1 MEGFFNSKFMQA
13 LQSGGQKLAS
23 NAFVSA
29 LQGAMMSMMA
39 PIMVGAIFTIIDALG
54 ANMFGW
60 WSTTDAIYSI
70 IYRPYEFT
78 MNVISIWLVF
88 MLTYNYA
95 KNCKLHSP
103 VMTAVNGTV
112 VFLVVACNVGTSESG
127 ASTMTMTYLGA
138 QGMFIGFLI
147 SWLTVT
153 VENFCVKKDIR
164 IKMPDVCP
172 PALVN
177 GFTAILPLLF
187 TVIIAYG
194 VDIIIQLAS
203 GGMLG
208 LCSGFMFILS
218 YPLSALVSVPGMI
231 VLGILAGFL
240 WLFGIHG
247 TMLLVSVLMAPMIQ
261 AYAANEAL
269 YAAGTTLTFENA
281 FSASFLFG
289 SIAVCGGTGNTWP
302 AVLWGLKNAK
312 SEQIKAICKVAV
324 VPGWFGINEPVT
336 FGFPVMYNP
345 LLGIPYVLTIP
356 VNMLLTY
363 FLGWKT
369 GFLVP
374 GHIAIMSLLPMG
386 FGGFLSSLSWHNFV
400 WDYIMIIPDF
410 LIWMPFMV
418 AYDRQLYKQEQDAKA
433 AEAAA
438 APANA

>member
-1 MEGFFNSKFMQA
+1 
-13 LQSGGQKLAS
+13 
-23 NAFVSA
+23 
-29 LQGAMMSMMA
+29 
-39 PIMVGAIFTIIDALG
+39 
-54 ANMFGW
+54 
-60 WSTTDAIYSI
+60 
-70 IYRPYEFT
+70 
-78 MNVISIWLVF
+78 
-88 MLTYNYA
+88 
-95 KNCKLHSP
+95 
-103 VMTAVNGTV
+103 
-112 VFLVVACNVGTSESG
+112 
-127 ASTMTMTYLGA
+127 
-138 QGMFIGFLI
+138 MFIGFLI

-153 VENFCVKKDIR
+153 VEQFCIKMNIR

-194 VDIIIQLAS
+194 LDIIIQLAS

-218 YPLSALVSVPGMI
+218 YPLNALVSVPGMI
-231 VLGILAGFL
+231 ILGILGGFL

-269 YAAGTTLTFENA
+269 FAAGTKLTFENA

-289 SIAVCGGTGNTWP
+289 SMAVCGGTGNTWP

-324 VPGWFGINEPVT
+324 VPGWFGINVPVT
-336 FGFPVMYNP
+336 FGFPDLYNP
-345 LLGIPYVLTIP
+345 ILGIPYVLTIP

>member
-1 MEGFFNSKFMQA
+1 
-13 LQSGGQKLAS
+13 
-23 NAFVSA
+23 
-29 LQGAMMSMMA
+29 MMSMMA

-60 WSTTDAIYSI
+60 WATTDAIYSI

-88 MLTYNYA
+88 ILTYNYA

-112 VFLVVACNVGTSESG
+112 VFLIVACNVGASESG

-153 VENFCVKKDIR
+153 VEQFCIKKNIR

-194 VDIIIQLAS
+194 LDIIIQLAS

-218 YPLSALVSVPGMI
+218 YPLNALVSVPGMI
-231 VLGILAGFL
+231 ILGILGGFL

-269 YAAGTTLTFENA
+269 FAAGTKLTFENA

-289 SIAVCGGTGNTWP
+289 SMAVCGGTGNTWP
-302 AVLWGLKNAK
+302 AVC
-312 SEQIKAICKVAV
+312 S
-324 VPGWFGINEPVT
+324 
-336 FGFPVMYNP
+336 
-345 LLGIPYVLTIP
+345 
-356 VNMLLTY
+356 
-363 FLGWKT
+363 
-369 GFLVP
+369 
-374 GHIAIMSLLPMG
+374 
-386 FGGFLSSLSWHNFV
+386 
-400 WDYIMIIPDF
+400 
-410 LIWMPFMV
+410 
-418 AYDRQLYKQEQDAKA
+418 
-433 AEAAA
+433 
-438 APANA
+438 